1 MSILPRILA
10 RQRAEEW
17 RVPEGPSCGRSRGGL
32 VSAAGSPHMRAMD
45 TVTRIGPG
53 AAVGLTEEMIATQV
67 RTFYGRVRQDAML
80 GPVFNDA
87 IEDWDEH
94 LAKLCD
100 FWSSVLLATGRFR
113 GSPMAAHA
121 RRPAIR
127 DEHFALWLDLF
138 ERTARDVC
146 PAAVAELFVEKS
158 QMIGRSLRLGLSVTR
173 GVIPPLEA

>member
-1 MSILPRILA
+1 MTT
-10 RQRAEEW
+10 
-17 RVPEGPSCGRSRGGL
+17 
-32 VSAAGSPHMRAMD
+32 MN

-53 AAVGLTEEMIATQV
+53 AAVGLTEEMIAAQV
-67 RTFYGRVRQDAML
+67 HTFYGRVRRDPVL
-80 GPVFNDA
+80 GPVFNAA

-121 RRPAIR
+121 RRPAIQ

-146 PAAVAELFVEKS
+146 PPAVAALFVERS
-158 QMIGRSLRLGLSVTR
+158 RMIGRSLRLGLAVAR
-173 GVIPPLEA
+173 GEIPPLEA